1 MNLKIILGGFFAN
14 VVVVLFLR
22 MLPPLPTTTLQ
33 DFTSLDSPPMTTVGK
48 ESLMY
53 RAGILFPTKYRK

>member
-1 MNLKIILGGFFAN
+1 MDSKIILGGFFAN
-14 VVVVLFLR
+14 VVALFYLE
-22 MLPPLPTTTLQ
+22 MLPPLPTTALQ
-33 DFTSLDSPPMTTVGK
+33 DFTSLDIPPMTTVEK